1 MSLPPPIRRIKLCYV
16 TDRKALS
23 GSREEQTRLLQ
34 EKIESAARAG
44 VDWIQIREKDL
55 RGRELVALVGEAVR
69 RVPRS
74 CRILV
79 NDRLD
84 VAILAGAGGVHLGEQ
99 SVPVEDAKR
108 FVREKNAG
116 QNLLVGMSTHSLES
130 AQTAES
136 GGADY
141 IIFGPVFVTPS
152 KAAFGP
158 PQGLDRLAKAC
169 AGASIPVIAIGG
181 ITMQNV
187 SDCVRAGVSGIAA
200 IRLFQDTSDMAG
212 LVQKLRQG

>member
-1 MSLPPPIRRIKLCYV
+1 V

-23 GSREEQTRLLQ
+23 GSREEQTRLLL
-34 EKIESAARAG
+34 EKIESVARAG

-79 NDRLD
+79 NDRSD

-99 SVPVEDAKR
+99 SVPVEDANR

-116 QNLLVGMSTHSLES
+116 RDFLVGMSTHSLES
-130 AQTAES
+130 AQTAEG

-158 PQGLDRLAKAC
+158 PQGLDRLARAC
-169 AGASIPVIAIGG
+169 AGVSIPVIAIGG
-181 ITMQNV
+181 ITLQNV
-187 SDCVRAGVSGIAA
+187 GDCVRAGVSGIAA
-200 IRLFQDTSDMAG
+200 IRLFQDTSDMAA